1 MKGQDWNIVLVRA
14 KDYLLFQ
21 AGKELLSKERG
32 LVSSILLDS
41 LMNVGKLQVNRGEVH
56 NFLADE
62 HLQGHFFNFSTKS
75 RCYNLRAEA
84 DS

>member
-1 MKGQDWNIVLVRA
+1 MVLVSA
-14 KDYLLFQ
+14 KNNLLFQ
-21 AGKELLSKERG
+21 AGKELLSKE
-32 LVSSILLDS
+32 LVLVLSILLDS
-41 LMNVGKLQVNRGEVH
+41 LMNVRKLQANRGEVH

-62 HLQGHFFNFSTKS
+62 HLLGHFFNFSTKS